1 VFRFLSFSTAA
12 RSHSVAIVCQAP
24 EDRLSIW
31 RPRFDALIEGFK
43 AARDPFWLRWLSRIG
58 L

>member
-12 RSHSVAIVCQAP
+12 RSYSVAIVCQAP
-24 EDRLSIW
+24 EERLSIW

-43 AARDPFWLRWLSRIG
+43 AAPDPFWLRLLARIG